1 MINLKKNKLGNELL
15 NLAKRIFPL
24 NRSLTGDGNR
34 QTLQILKEY
43 ISNLKIYEVE
53 SGTTAFD
60 WTVPDEWKV
69 EEAYILTPDGDK
81 ICDYS
86 CNNLSLV
93 GYSVPFEGSLT
104 LEDLNDH
111 LYSNEE
117 MSEAIPY
124 VTSYYDKSWGFCI
137 SKNDRTKLKNGV
149 YKVVIKTKLFKG
161 SMTYG
166 EVLIKGESDKEIF
179 MSTYICHPSM
189 ANNEVSGPSVLTY
202 ILKWL
207 QERDVKPKY
216 SIRAIFV
223 PETIGSIYYLS
234 KNLSKLKEKVISGL
248 NFTCVGDN
256 RTYSILHSKY
266 GNTTTDR
273 LAAHVI
279 KQVSPTHKIYDWS
292 DRGSDER
299 QYCAPNVDLPF
310 ISLMRSKHTEYP
322 EYHTSLDT
330 IGGVVTADGLLGGF
344 NVNQKLIEAI
354 ENHCYPVATITCEP
368 MMSKRDLYPSV
379 TEGKRRPPSVRLTMS
394 FLSWCDGKNSLVEIA
409 EKLNI
414 PVWDLYVIAENMRQK
429 KLIKLE
435 KIKSL

>member
-1 MINLKKNKLGNELL
+1 M
-15 NLAKRIFPL
+15 P
-24 NRSLTGDGNR
+24 
-34 QTLQILKEY
+34 
-43 ISNLKIYEVE
+43 
-53 SGTTAFD
+53 
-60 WTVPDEWKV
+60 
-69 EEAYILTPDGDK
+69 
-81 ICDYS
+81 
-86 CNNLSLV
+86 
-93 GYSVPFEGSLT
+93 
-104 LEDLNDH
+104 
-111 LYSNEE
+111 
-117 MSEAIPY
+117 EAIPY
-124 VTSYYDKSWGFCI
+124 VTSYYNKSWGFCI
-137 SKNDRTKLKNGV
+137 SKNDRAKLKNGV
-149 YKVVIKTKLFKG
+149 YTVVIKTKLFKG

-166 EVLIKGESDKEIF
+166 EVLIQGESDKEIF

-266 GNTTTDR
+266 GSTTTDR

-279 KQVSPTHKIYDWS
+279 KQVSPVHKIYDWS

-330 IGGVVTADGLLGGF
+330 IGGVVTSDGLLGGF

-354 ENHCYPVATITCEP
+354 EHHCYPIATITCEP
-368 MMSKRDLYPSV
+368 MMRKRDLYPAV

-414 PVWDLYVIAENMRQK
+414 PVWDLYIIAENMIQK

-435 KIKSL
+435 KIKSF